1 MDSRWASAAGRL
13 FDLQRRD
20 KQILQALSDGCMVSA
35 ALFLALLA
43 NGYPIS
49 ERFIALAAL
58 VSGVTV
64 ILLVLSGA
72 YRAVVRYLSFGVSPR
87 VLIAIFG
94 SMVALELLLFA
105 YDLGLKQRVVLD
117 FGLMSVVFVSMPRH
131 VMRWVYESTQMKGRE
146 RVLIYG
152 AGGAGRQLAMAL
164 RSNMKYDLVGFIDE
178 DPALDRA
185 HILSLPVHGP
195 EYVDTWAKTGI
206 KHILLALP
214 NVSAARRREIIGS
227 LEHLGIS
234 IKTVPDM
241 GDLVSGRAKLS
252 ELRRVDV
259 ADLLGRESVPPIP
272 ALIRQDLTG
281 KVVLVTGAGGS
292 IGSELCRQIL
302 QYQPKELILLE
313 RSEHALYAINGELT
327 ERCRAIRCGSN
338 IVPALGSVCS
348 GARVR
353 SLLQKHAVDTVYHAA
368 AFKHVPLV
376 EANAFAA
383 IENNVL
389 GTWEMALA
397 AAELGVGNFV
407 LVSTDKAVRPTNV
420 MGATKRLA
428 ELSVQALAQ
437 NFAGTR
443 FSIVRFGNV
452 LGSSG
457 SVVPLFRSQIE
468 AGGPVTVTHP
478 EIIRYFMTIPEAS
491 QLVIQ
496 AGAMGTHGEVFVLD
510 MGDPVNIAGLAERMI
525 RLSGY
530 KPKTELQPGGDIEIR
545 YTGLR
550 PGEKLYEE
558 LLLSKDAQTTQHPRI
573 YQSQE
578 PSMQLPQ
585 WKQLLAELTQ
595 SLDDMDLQAAKSL
608 FLSAPL
614 EYQPGKDTFSDVA
627 VLSTGGHSKVVTPL
641 SSRFSA

>member
-1 MDSRWASAAGRL
+1 MNSALSKWAGRL

-20 KQILQALSDGCMVSA
+20 KQILQALSDACMLSV
-35 ALFLALLA
+35 ALLLALLA
-43 NGYPIS
+43 NGYAIS
-49 ERFIALAAL
+49 ELMIALSAL
-58 VSGVTV
+58 VTCATV
-64 ILLVLSGA
+64 MLLILSGA

-87 VLIAIFG
+87 VLVAILG
-94 SMVALELLLFA
+94 GMVTLELLLVI
-105 YDLGLKQRVVLD
+105 YDIGLKQRVVLD
-117 FGLMSVVFVSMPRH
+117 FGLMSAVLVSMPRH
-131 VMRWVYESTQMKGRE
+131 VMRWVYESIQMKGRE

-164 RSNMKYDLVGFIDE
+164 RSNAKYDLVGFVDD

-185 HILSLPVHGP
+185 HILSLPVRGP
-195 EYVDTWAKTGI
+195 DYIDTWARSGI
-206 KHILLALP
+206 RHILLALP

-227 LEHLGIS
+227 LEHLGVS
-234 IKTVPDM
+234 IQTVPDM

-259 ADLLGRESVPPIP
+259 ADLLGREAVPPIP
-272 ALIRQDLTG
+272 ALIRQDVSG
-281 KVVLVTGAGGS
+281 KVVMVTGAGGS

-302 QYQPKELILLE
+302 QYQPRALILLE
-313 RSEHALYAINGELT
+313 RSEHALYVINAEL
-327 ERCRAIRCGSN
+327 EEQCAALRCTSL

-348 GARVR
+348 AARVR
-353 SLLQKHAVDTVYHAA
+353 SLLHKHAVDTVYHAA

-376 EANAFAA
+376 EGNAFAA
-383 IENNVL
+383 IENNVI
-389 GTWEMALA
+389 GTWETALA
-397 AAELGVGNFV
+397 AAEHGVGNFV

-437 NFAGTR
+437 KYATTR

-468 AGGPVTVTHP
+468 SGGPVTVTHP
-478 EIIRYFMTIPEAS
+478 DIIRYFMTIPEAS

-496 AGAMGTHGEVFVLD
+496 AGAMGARGEVFVLD
-510 MGDPVNIAGLAERMI
+510 MGEPVNIASLAERMI
-525 RLSGY
+525 RLSGF
-530 KPKTELQPGGDIEIR
+530 KPRTDDQPGGDIEIR

-558 LLLSKDAQTTQHPRI
+558 LLLSEDARSTQHPRI

-578 PSMQLPQ
+578 PALSLPQ
-585 WKQLLAELTQ
+585 WTQLLEQLNTALQT
-595 SLDDMDLQAAKSL
+595 MDLALARTL

-614 EYQPGKDTFSDVA
+614 EYQPAGDTFSDVA
-627 VLSTGGHSKVVTPL
+627 VGASQSAVVTPL